1 LANRVGYRARVTE
14 LVLVRHG
21 ETVGQSSIR
30 LYGATDVAL
39 APEGEL
45 QAAAAGRLLVG
56 RRFDGVYSSPLH
68 RARRSAEI
76 VLDTLSAPQSDAK
89 TLPHPPVSIELVE
102 GFREIDF
109 GRWEGWTWDEVEA
122 RDPENLARWSSEG
135 PAFRFPEGEVR
146 REFVARVQAAV
157 APSIESRFAAGAE
170 QLLAVVHKGVI
181 KAIAA
186 RLLDIPFTELE
197 GLALPLGAVR
207 RLRMHAGRWRLILDP
222 EDDIHGNFAQ
232 HPDEL
237 VTEQKLK
244 PS

>member
-1 LANRVGYRARVTE
+1 M
-14 LVLVRHG
+14 LVRHG

-56 RRFDGVYSSPLH
+56 RRFDAVYSSPLC
-68 RARRSAEI
+68 RAQRSAEI
-76 VLDTLSAPQSDAK
+76 VLDTISSPVTS
-89 TLPHPPVSIELVE
+89 PPPPIEIVE

-109 GRWEGWTWDEVEA
+109 GRWEGWTWDEVAA
-122 RDPENLARWSSEG
+122 RDPENHARWSSDG

-157 APSIESRFAAGAE
+157 GPSIESRFAAGAE

-186 RLLDIPFTELE
+186 RLLDVPFTELE

-207 RLRMHAGRWRLILDP
+207 RLRMHAGRWRLVVEPD
-222 EDDIHGNFAQ
+222 DDIPGNFA
-232 HPDEL
+232 HHGDE
-237 VTEQKLK
+237 VFQA
-244 PS
+244 PPA

>member
-1 LANRVGYRARVTE
+1 MTRLGYRARVTE

-56 RRFDGVYSSPLH
+56 RRFDAVYSSPLH
-68 RARRSAEI
+68 RAKRSAEI
-76 VLDTLSAPQSDAK
+76 VLDMLAAARSDA
-89 TLPHPPVSIELVE
+89 TTAPHPQVTIELVE

-122 RDPENLARWSSEG
+122 RDPENFARWSSEG
-135 PAFRFPEGEVR
+135 PAFRFPDGDVR
-146 REFVARVQAAV
+146 REFVARVQAA
-157 APSIESRFAAGAE
+157 AGRHIEQRFADGAE

-181 KAIAA
+181 KAIAS
-186 RLLDIPFTELE
+186 RLLDVPFTELE

-207 RLRMHAGRWRLILDP
+207 RLRLHAGRWRLVLEP
-222 EDDIHGNFAQ
+222 EDDIRGNFTQ
-232 HPDEL
+232 HPDEVL
-237 VTEQKLK
+237 HA
-244 PS
+244 P

>member
-1 LANRVGYRARVTE
+1 MLVTTLGYRARVTE

-45 QAAAAGRLLVG
+45 QAAAAARQLVG
-56 RRFDGVYSSPLH
+56 RRFDAVYSSPLH
-68 RARRSAEI
+68 RAKRSAQI
-76 VLDTLSAPQSDAK
+76 VLDTLA
-89 TLPHPPVSIELVE
+89 HPPIDIELVE

-122 RDPENLARWSSEG
+122 RDPDNHARWSSDG
-135 PAFRFPEGEVR
+135 PAFCFPDGEVR

-157 APSIESRFAAGAE
+157 GPHIERRFRTGA
-170 QLLAVVHKGVI
+170 QQQLAVVHKGVI

-186 RLLDIPFTELE
+186 HLLDVPFTELE

-207 RLRMHAGRWRLILDP
+207 RLHMHAGRWRLILDP
-222 EDDIHGNFAQ
+222 EDDIRGNFTD
-232 HPDEL
+232 PLDE
-237 VTEQKLK
+237 VQAT
-244 PS
+244 PSRS

>member
-1 LANRVGYRARVTE
+1 VTE

-30 LYGATDVAL
+30 LYGSTDVAL

-45 QAAAAGRLLVG
+45 QAAAAGRLLLG
-56 RRFDGVYSSPLH
+56 RRFDAVYSSPLS
-68 RARRSAEI
+68 RAQRSAEI
-76 VLDTLSAPQSDAK
+76 VLETVS
-89 TLPHPPVSIELVE
+89 HPPISIELVE

-122 RDPENLARWSSEG
+122 RDPDNLARWSSDG

-146 REFVARVQAAV
+146 QEFVARVQAAV
-157 APSIESRFAAGAE
+157 GPGIEARFAAGAE

-186 RLLDIPFTELE
+186 RLLGIPFTELE

-207 RLRMHAGRWRLILDP
+207 RLRMHAGRWRLVLEP
-222 EDDIHGNFAQ
+222 DDDVRGNFAQ
-232 HPDEL
+232 HPDEIGGS
-237 VTEQKLK
+237 

>member
-1 LANRVGYRARVTE
+1 M
-14 LVLVRHG
+14 VLVRHG

-56 RRFDGVYSSPLH
+56 RRFDAVYSSPLH
-68 RARRSAEI
+68 RAKRSAGI
-76 VLDTLSAPQSDAK
+76 VLETLS
-89 TLPHPPVSIELVE
+89 HPPVSTELVE

-109 GRWEGWTWDEVEA
+109 GRWEGWTWDEVAA
-122 RDPENLARWSSEG
+122 RDPENFARWSSEG

-146 REFVARVQAAV
+146 SEFVARVQAAV
-157 APSIESRFAAGAE
+157 GPSIESRFAAGAE

-222 EDDIHGNFAQ
+222 GDDIHMHGNFAQ

-237 VTEQKLK
+237 REGSL
-244 PS
+244 